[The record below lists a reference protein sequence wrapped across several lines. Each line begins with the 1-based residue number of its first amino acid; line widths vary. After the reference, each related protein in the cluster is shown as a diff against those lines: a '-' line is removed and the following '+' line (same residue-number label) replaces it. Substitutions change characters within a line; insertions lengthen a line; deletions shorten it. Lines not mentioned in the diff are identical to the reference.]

1 MEHNGYEVTPYQSEF
16 KTQVADLMQ
25 YLWGGDSASNLAHF
39 KWKYEDNPHTSGPLG
54 IVALQGEQ
62 VVGFRGYFAAR
73 FELSGRNDNIVLLR
87 PGDTCVHP
95 EHRRTGLSVAMGNL
109 AMQEYADQHPL
120 FLNLSCTRS
129 SLPGYRRMG
138 FLALAPKAS
147 VARYSLFGLAR
158 YILAPKEQLPWA
170 VGDFAFGRSVAVLVS
185 DSPRPEEMA
194 ALIAA
199 QTRQD
204 ARLRPH
210 QDAAF
215 FRWRYRNPRQKY
227 LFYYLMQD
235 GGLSGYLVLGL
246 SPNNRRG
253 YILDYEGEGGSAL
266 RQILVH
272 IIKGKKFDVLSIPS
286 YGVDA
291 ALGPVLKAVG
301 FRSKSLVR
309 IIERRLHGELPV
321 LVRPVKKDF
330 AEDDLFVE
338 GVDVRR
344 IENWALKPICSDAV

>member
-16 KTQVADLMQ
+16 KVQVVDLMR
-25 YLWGGDSASNLAHF
+25 YLWRGDSASNLAHF
-39 KWKYEDNPHTSGPLG
+39 EWKYEDNPHAGGPLG
-54 IVALQGEQ
+54 ILALQGQQ

-109 AMQEYADQHPL
+109 AMQEYADRHPL
-120 FLNLSCTRS
+120 FLNLSCTRN
-129 SLPGYRRMG
+129 SLPGYQRMG
-138 FLALAPKAS
+138 FLPLAPKAS

-158 YILAPKEQLPWA
+158 YILAPKEQLPLRA
-170 VGDFAFGRSVAVLVS
+170 GDFAHGRSGAVLVS
-185 DSPRPEEMA
+185 DAPRPGEMA

-199 QTRQD
+199 QTPQD
-204 ARLRPH
+204 ARLRPY

-215 FRWRYRNPRQKY
+215 FLWRYRNPQQKY

-235 GGLSGYLVLGL
+235 GGISGYLVLRL

-253 YILDYEGEGGSAL
+253 YIVDYEGEGESTL

-272 IIKGKKFDVLSIPS
+272 IIKGRQFDVLSIPS
-286 YGVDA
+286 YGTDVV
-291 ALGPVLKAVG
+291 LGRALKAVG
-301 FRSKSLVR
+301 FRANGLVR
-309 IIERRLHGELPV
+309 IIEKRLHGELPV
-321 LVRPVKKDF
+321 LVRPVRKDF

-338 GVDVRR
+338 GVDVRK